1 MDADTFIVHVK
12 FEYVS
17 EEVAG
22 DFERRVYTCNFEVKR
37 PLAIGQN

>member
-1 MDADTFIVHVK
+1 MDTDTFIVHVK

-22 DFERRVYTCNFEVKR
+22 DFEEEFTRKTLKSKD
-37 PLAIGQN
+37 L

>member
-1 MDADTFIVHVK
+1 MDTDTFIVHVK

-22 DFERRVYTCNFEVKR
+22 DFERRVYT
-37 PLAIGQN
+37 